1 MGCWMRIAA
10 RWVWTGTELLRDAT
24 VEFTDRIVDVTSR
37 DVKSPV
43 DLVLDSHL
51 LMPGM
56 VNAHSHAFQRGFRG
70 QVQWADGDDD
80 FWSWRDAMY
89 ALANRLDPDGVEA
102 VSRLAFLEMA
112 EAGFTSVGEFHYLH
126 HDPEG
131 RRYAD
136 PDELARR
143 VIRAATDVGLRI
155 CLLRT
160 MYAAAGIGVPLRAD
174 QLRFGDLHPDEPV
187 AAVQRLRMNHDP
199 LVTIGVA
206 PHSVRA
212 APPGW
217 LPSLA
222 SFDGPI
228 HAHVA
233 EQPGEVAAC
242 LAATGRS
249 PVQVFVDAGLVDHR
263 FTAVHLNHPSEGDV
277 SRLARAQATVCACPS
292 TELDLGDGWLPLD
305 ARRSVRLAIGTD
317 SHARIDPFAEIR
329 ALELDGRG
337 QAGRRNVLSPR
348 GDRSGL
354 AKRLLAAGSRG
365 GARALDLAIGE
376 LFPGR
381 LADLVALDLDRP
393 AADGV
398 PPLEAAAFAATPEWV
413 SHSFVGGRPVI
424 VDGGHPRRAEIR
436 RAARAALGG

>member
-1 MGCWMRIAA
+1 MRIAA

-24 VEFTDRIVDVTSR
+24 VEFTDQILNVTSR
-37 DVKSPV
+37 DVKDRP

-51 LMPGM
+51 LMPGL

-70 QVQWADGDDD
+70 HVQWADGDDD

-112 EAGFTSVGEFHYLH
+112 EAGFTTVGEFHYLH
-126 HDPEG
+126 HAPDG
-131 RRYAD
+131 ARYAD
-136 PDELARR
+136 PDALARR
-143 VIRAATDVGLRI
+143 VVAAARAVGLRI

-160 MYAAAGIGVPLRAD
+160 VYAAAGIGVPLRAD
-174 QLRFGDLHPDEPV
+174 QRRFGDLRPEEPL
-187 AAVQRLRMNHDP
+187 AAVGRLRADNADP
-199 LVTIGVA
+199 LVSFGLA

-212 APPGW
+212 APLAW
-217 LPSLA
+217 LPEYA

-233 EQPGEVAAC
+233 EQPAEVNAC
-242 LAATGRS
+242 HAATGRS
-249 PVQVFVDAGLVDHR
+249 PVQVFADAGLVDAR
-263 FTAVHLNHPSEGDV
+263 FTAVHLNHPSPGDV
-277 SRLARAQATVCACPS
+277 ERLAAAQATVCACPS

-305 ARRSVRLAIGTD
+305 ARRTLRVAVGTD

-329 ALELDGRG
+329 AVELDGRG

-348 GDRSGL
+348 GDRHGL
-354 AKRLLAAGSRG
+354 AARLLRSGARA
-365 GARALDLAIGE
+365 GARALDLALGE
-376 LFPGR
+376 LLPGR
-381 LADLVALDLDRP
+381 GADFVAINLDRA

-398 PPLEAAAFAATPEWV
+398 PPLEAAAFVATPEWV
-413 SHSFVGGRPVI
+413 SHSFVGGAPVI
-424 VDGGHPRRAEIR
+424 VDGRHPRRDEIR
-436 RAARAALGG
+436 AAARRALAG